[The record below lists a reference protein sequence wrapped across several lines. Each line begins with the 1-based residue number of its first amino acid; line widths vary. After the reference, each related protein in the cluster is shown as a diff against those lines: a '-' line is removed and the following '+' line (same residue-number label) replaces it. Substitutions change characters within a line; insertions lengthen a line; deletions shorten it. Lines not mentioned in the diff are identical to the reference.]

1 MTQQIEQKTTSTHV
15 MMDRLLTLPIWI
27 RLVAALL
34 LLVAVTMGG
43 MALWS
48 TREQERVAQEQ
59 ARAYA
64 LSATQITLAG
74 LTTAM
79 MAGDH
84 AQLAA
89 LVEEIQRAGNIESLK
104 VLAGEKV
111 RGQYRPKGSG
121 GYQADPAEQQ
131 VLATGQPFFG
141 LESANGKLVYRGIV
155 PTVASRNAAGKDCLA
170 CHQVSDG
177 TVLGAVSVRMGL
189 DQVIQSS
196 RSFQGKALLA
206 ALALL
211 VPVLLL
217 CYMFVTR
224 AVSRPL
230 ARAVE
235 LAERIAEGD
244 LRETLKVGREDE
256 VGRLLASMQTMSEK
270 MSRTIAEVIGGA
282 NALASASAQ
291 LSSTA
296 QSLSSGT
303 SEQAASVE
311 ETTSSLEEMSA
322 SITQNADN
330 SRQMEEMALKGAKD
344 AKKGGQDVKDAVE
357 AMQTIAQKISVI
369 EEIAY
374 QTNLL
379 ALNAAIEAAR
389 AGEHGRG
396 FAVVAT
402 EVRKLAE
409 RSQTAAKEIGG
420 LASSSV
426 RVAERAGRSLVEMVP
441 AIEKTAELVQDVTA
455 ASQEQAAGVA
465 QVNKAMSQL
474 DEVTQRNAAA
484 AEELSS
490 TAEELAAQSEALQQ
504 LMAFFRPGEAG
515 NATMQQATPV
525 PAADSGARRVLPR
538 PAALH
543 PGLVIASS
551 TAARAAI
558 GADSNFR
565 RF

>member
-1 MTQQIEQKTTSTHV
+1 MSQRIEQTTTSTHV
-15 MMDRLLTLPIWI
+15 IDRLLSLPIWI

-34 LLVAVTMGG
+34 LLVALTMGG
-43 MALWS
+43 MTLWS
-48 TREQERVAQEQ
+48 THEQERVAQEQ

-64 LSATQITLAG
+64 VSVTQVTLAG

-89 LVEEIQRAGNIESLK
+89 LVDEIQRAGGIESLN

-111 RGQYRPKGSG
+111 REQYRPKESA
-121 GYQADPAEQQ
+121 GYQADPTEQQ
-131 VLATGQPFFG
+131 VLATGRPFFG
-141 LESANGKLVYRGIV
+141 LESKSGKLAYRGIV
-155 PTVASRNAAGKDCLA
+155 PTAASRNASGKDCLG

-177 TVLGAVSVRMGL
+177 AVLGAVSVRMGL
-189 DQVIQSS
+189 DQVSQSS
-196 RSFQGKALLA
+196 RSFQQKALLA
-206 ALALL
+206 AVLL
-211 VPVLLL
+211 LIPVLVL

-224 AVSRPL
+224 TVSKPL
-230 ARAVE
+230 AEAVE

-244 LRETLKVGREDE
+244 LRGTLKIGRQDE
-256 VGRLLASMQTMSEK
+256 VGRLRAAMRTMSEK

-282 NALASASAQ
+282 TALASASAQ

-322 SITQNADN
+322 SITQNADS
-330 SRQMEEMALKGAKD
+330 SRQTEEMALKGAKD
-344 AKKGGQDVKDAVE
+344 ARKGGQDVKDAVE
-357 AMQTIAQKISVI
+357 AMQTIAQKISII

-409 RSQTAAKEIGG
+409 RSQAAAKEIGG

-426 RVAERAGRSLVEMVP
+426 KVAERAGRSLVEMVP

-465 QVNKAMSQL
+465 QVNKAMNQL

-504 LMAFFRPGEAG
+504 LMAFFRPGEPG
-515 NATMQQATPV
+515 DATMRQATLPGAGSGVRRALPQQA
-525 PAADSGARRVLPR
+525 ALR
-538 PAALH
+538 PALA
-543 PGLVIASS
+543 VASP
-551 TAARAAI
+551 TAARMAVET
-558 GADSNFR
+558 DPNFR

>member
-1 MTQQIEQKTTSTHV
+1 MASAQEPGTTTSHGV
-15 MMDRLLTLPIWI
+15 MERLLSLPIWV

-43 MALWS
+43 MAFWS
-48 TREQERVAQEQ
+48 AREQERVAQEQ

-64 LSATQITLAG
+64 VSATRITLAG

-84 AQLAA
+84 ALVAA
-89 LVEEIQRAGNIESLK
+89 LVDEIQGAGNIESLN
-104 VLAGEKV
+104 VLVGEKV
-111 RGQYRPKGSG
+111 REQYRSKAPG
-121 GYQADPAEQQ
+121 GYQADPVERQ

-155 PTVASRNAAGKDCLA
+155 PTVANRNAPGKDCLA
-170 CHQVSDG
+170 CHQASDG
-177 TVLGAVSVRMGL
+177 AVLGAVSFRMGL
-189 DQVIQSS
+189 DQVSQSS
-196 RSFQGKALLA
+196 RSFQRKALLA
-206 ALALL
+206 AVVLL
-211 VPVLLL
+211 IPVLFL

-224 AVSRPL
+224 TVSRPL
-230 ARAVE
+230 AEAVE

-244 LRETLKVGREDE
+244 LRQTLNVGRKDE
-256 VGRLLASMQTMSEK
+256 VGRLRASMRTMSER
-270 MSRTIAEVIGGA
+270 MSQTIAEVIGGA

-330 SRQMEEMALKGAKD
+330 SRQTEEMALKGAKD

-357 AMQTIAQKISVI
+357 AMQAIAQKISII

-426 RVAERAGRSLVEMVP
+426 KVAERAGRSLVELVP

-465 QVNKAMSQL
+465 QVNKAMGQL

-504 LMAFFRPGEAG
+504 LMAFFRPGEPG
-515 NATMQQATPV
+515 NATVRPVTPRLVLSAV
-525 PAADSGARRVLPR
+525 PV
-538 PAALH
+538 
-543 PGLVIASS
+543 
-551 TAARAAI
+551 
-558 GADSNFR
+558 
-565 RF
+565 